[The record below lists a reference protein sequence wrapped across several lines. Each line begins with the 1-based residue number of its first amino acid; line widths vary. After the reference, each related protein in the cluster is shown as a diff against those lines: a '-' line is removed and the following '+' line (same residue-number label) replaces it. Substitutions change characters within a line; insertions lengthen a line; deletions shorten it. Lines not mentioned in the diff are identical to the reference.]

1 MYISKWVK
9 PTDTNF
15 QFRST
20 RCGRVPDV
28 ITIDKNKIKQYI
40 KDSNPD
46 EDDNNPL
53 VGQYYILIKARQDSN
68 FNIVYS
74 VKS

>member
-1 MYISKWVK
+1 MFLSKWVK
-9 PTDTNF
+9 PTDTVF

-28 ITIDKNKIKQYI
+28 ITIDKNKIKQFI
-40 KDSNPD
+40 KDNNPD
-46 EDDNNPL
+46 DDENNPL
-53 VGQYYILIKARQDSN
+53 VGQYYILIRARQDSN